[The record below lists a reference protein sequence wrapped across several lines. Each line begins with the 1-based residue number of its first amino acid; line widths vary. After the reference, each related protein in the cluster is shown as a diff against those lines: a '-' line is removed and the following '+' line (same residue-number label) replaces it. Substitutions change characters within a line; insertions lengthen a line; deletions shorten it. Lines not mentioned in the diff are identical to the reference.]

1 MHRFGVALGV
11 LDRCDIDL
19 AEVSNPVEREVC
31 VPLSVGAQALDINL
45 ADGQRRLALE
55 PFAFGYQFAVLGN
68 VCRAGEHHIGRA
80 LAYSGGGID
89 VAAMHALTLLR

>member
-11 LDRCDIDL
+11 LDRGDIDL
-19 AEVSNPVEREVC
+19 AEVPYPVECEVR
-31 VPLSVGAQALDINL
+31 VPLAVGAQTLDINL

-55 PFAFGYQFAVLGN
+55 PFALSNQFAVLGN

-89 VAAMHALTLLR
+89 IAAMHALTLLC